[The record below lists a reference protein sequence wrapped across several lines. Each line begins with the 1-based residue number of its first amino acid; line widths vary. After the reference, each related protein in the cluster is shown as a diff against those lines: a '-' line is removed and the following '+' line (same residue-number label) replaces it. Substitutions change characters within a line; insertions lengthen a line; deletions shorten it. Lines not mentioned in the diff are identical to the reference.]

1 MMKKLVASLMLAL
14 TMSASVLAQDGE
26 FTIVRNEIMVINN
39 YDLLYNDYVTQAPNQ
54 CLPTNLC
61 FVANMLGYENASLE
75 DMVANV
81 KYNYFES
88 GTKYFI
94 EKFEIPVTKLYTFP
108 TKEEVIKGLQENK
121 VFSFRVKANKYYK
134 IGKFDDLDGHMVSIV
149 GYDRVFDIFYLL
161 DTNEDFLIPFSYEFI
176 ESCVDT
182 PFTLE
187 IPECEY

>member
-14 TMSASVLAQDGE
+14 TMSASVLAQNGE

-39 YDLLYNDYVTQAPNQ
+39 YDLLYNDYVTQAPDQ

-81 KYNYFES
+81 NYNYFES

-108 TKEEVIKGLQENK
+108 SKEEVIKGLQENK

-134 IGKFDDLDGHMVSIV
+134 IGNFDDSDGHMVSIV
-149 GYDRVFDIFYLL
+149 GYDRAFDIFYLL

-176 ESCVDT
+176 ENCVDT

>member
-39 YDLLYNDYVTQAPNQ
+39 YDLLYNDYVTQAPDQ

-81 KYNYFES
+81 NYNYFES

-108 TKEEVIKGLQENK
+108 NKEEVIKGLQENK

-134 IGKFDDLDGHMVSIV
+134 IGNFDDSEGHMLSIV
-149 GYDRVFDIFYLL
+149 GYDRAFDIFYLL

>member
-14 TMSASVLAQDGE
+14 TMSASVLAQNGE

-39 YDLLYNDYVTQAPNQ
+39 YDLLYNDYVTQAPDQ

-61 FVANMLGYENASLE
+61 FVANMLGYEKASLE

-81 KYNYFES
+81 NYNYFES

-108 TKEEVIKGLQENK
+108 SKEEVIKGLQENK
-121 VFSFRVKANKYYK
+121 VFSFRVRSNKYYK
-134 IGKFDDLDGHMVSIV
+134 IGNFDDSEGHMLSIV

-187 IPECEY
+187 IPECEH

>member
-54 CLPTNLC
+54 CLPTNIC

-81 KYNYFES
+81 NYNYFES

-108 TKEEVIKGLQENK
+108 NKEEVIKGLQENK

-134 IGKFDDLDGHMVSIV
+134 IGNFDDSDGHMVSIV
-149 GYDRVFDIFYLL
+149 GYDRAFDIFYLL

>member
-14 TMSASVLAQDGE
+14 TMSASVLAQNGE

-54 CLPTNLC
+54 CLPTNIC

-81 KYNYFES
+81 NYNYFES

-134 IGKFDDLDGHMVSIV
+134 IGNFDDSDGHMVSIV
-149 GYDRVFDIFYLL
+149 GYDRAFDIFYLL

-176 ESCVDT
+176 ENCVDT

>member
-39 YDLLYNDYVTQAPNQ
+39 YDLLYNDYVTQAPDQ

-61 FVANMLGYENASLE
+61 FVANMLGYEKASLE

-81 KYNYFES
+81 KYNYFEL

-108 TKEEVIKGLQENK
+108 NKEEVIKGLQENK

-134 IGKFDDLDGHMVSIV
+134 IGNFDDSDGHMVSIV
-149 GYDRVFDIFYLL
+149 GYDRAFDIFYLL

-176 ESCVDT
+176 ENCVDT

>member
-39 YDLLYNDYVTQAPNQ
+39 YDLLYNDYVTQNPNQ

-61 FVANMLGYENASLE
+61 FVANVLGYEKASLE

-81 KYNYFES
+81 NYNYFES

-108 TKEEVIKGLQENK
+108 SKEEVIKGLQENK

-134 IGKFDDLDGHMVSIV
+134 IGNFDDLDGHMVSIV

>member
-39 YDLLYNDYVTQAPNQ
+39 YDLLYNDYVTQAPDQ

-61 FVANMLGYENASLE
+61 FVANMLGYEKASLE
-75 DMVANV
+75 DMVANAT
-81 KYNYFES
+81 YNYFNS

-108 TKEEVIKGLQENK
+108 SKEEVIKGLQENK

-134 IGKFDDLDGHMVSIV
+134 IGNFDNSEGHMVSIV
-149 GYDRVFDIFYLL
+149 GYDRAFDIFYLL

-176 ESCVDT
+176 ENCVDT

-187 IPECEY
+187 IPECEH

>member
-1 MMKKLVASLMLAL
+1 MIKKLVASLMLAL
-14 TMSASVLAQDGE
+14 TMSASALAQNGE

-39 YDLLYNDYVTQAPNQ
+39 YDLLYNDYVTQAPDQ

-81 KYNYFES
+81 NYNYFES

-108 TKEEVIKGLQENK
+108 NKEEVIKGLQENK

-134 IGKFDDLDGHMVSIV
+134 IGNFDDSDGHMVSIV
-149 GYDRVFDIFYLL
+149 GYDRAFDIFYLL

>member
-39 YDLLYNDYVTQAPNQ
+39 YDLLYNDYVTQAPDQ

-61 FVANMLGYENASLE
+61 FVANMLGYEKASLE
-75 DMVANV
+75 DVVANV

-121 VFSFRVKANKYYK
+121 VFSFRVRSNKYYK
-134 IGKFDDLDGHMVSIV
+134 IGNFDDSEGHMLSIV
-149 GYDRVFDIFYLL
+149 GYDRAFDIFYLL

>member
-14 TMSASVLAQDGE
+14 TMSASVLAQNGE

-39 YDLLYNDYVTQAPNQ
+39 YDLLYNDYVTQAPDQ

-81 KYNYFES
+81 NYNYFES

-108 TKEEVIKGLQENK
+108 SKEEVIKGLQENK

-134 IGKFDDLDGHMVSIV
+134 IGNFDDSDGHMVSIV
-149 GYDRVFDIFYLL
+149 GYDRAFDIFYLL

>member
-39 YDLLYNDYVTQAPNQ
+39 YDLLYNDYVTQAPDQ

-61 FVANMLGYENASLE
+61 FVANMLGYEKASLE

-108 TKEEVIKGLQENK
+108 SKEEVIKGLQENK
-121 VFSFRVKANKYYK
+121 VFSFRVKADKYYK
-134 IGKFDDLDGHMVSIV
+134 IGNFDDSDGHMVSIV
-149 GYDRVFDIFYLL
+149 GYDRAFDIFYLL

-176 ESCVDT
+176 ENCVDT

>member
-39 YDLLYNDYVTQAPNQ
+39 YDLLYNDYVTQAPDQ

-81 KYNYFES
+81 NYNYFES

-134 IGKFDDLDGHMVSIV
+134 IGNFDDSDGHMVSIV
-149 GYDRVFDIFYLL
+149 GYDRAFDIFYLL

-176 ESCVDT
+176 ENCVDT

>member
-39 YDLLYNDYVTQAPNQ
+39 YDLLYNDYVTQAPDQ

-61 FVANMLGYENASLE
+61 FVANMLGYEKASLE

-94 EKFEIPVTKLYTFP
+94 EKFKIPVTKLYTFP
-108 TKEEVIKGLQENK
+108 SKEEVIKGLQENK
-121 VFSFRVKANKYYK
+121 VFSFRVKANRYYK
-134 IGKFDDLDGHMVSIV
+134 IGNFDDSDGHMVSIV
-149 GYDRVFDIFYLL
+149 GYDRAFDIFYLL

-187 IPECEY
+187 IPECEH

>member
-39 YDLLYNDYVTQAPNQ
+39 YDLLYNDYVTQAPDQ

-81 KYNYFES
+81 NYNYFES

-108 TKEEVIKGLQENK
+108 NKEEVIKGLQENK

-134 IGKFDDLDGHMVSIV
+134 IGNFDDSDGHMVSIV
-149 GYDRVFDIFYLL
+149 GYDRAFDIFYLL

-176 ESCVDT
+176 ENCVDT

>member
-54 CLPTNLC
+54 CLPTNIC

-81 KYNYFES
+81 NYNYFES

-108 TKEEVIKGLQENK
+108 NKEEVIKGLQENK

-134 IGKFDDLDGHMVSIV
+134 IGNFDDSDGHMVSIV
-149 GYDRVFDIFYLL
+149 GYDRAFDIFYLL

-176 ESCVDT
+176 ENCVDT